1 MITGIIELCRQGYYL
16 IALLV
21 CFCGII
27 APAVFLLCAFYLG
40 FAIVLKMRP
49 PGLKLASTIARAV
62 RPWNLIPVYSIA
74 TVVAVVKLE
83 MLGSVAWQP
92 GARYVLGVA
101 VMSILC
107 EQISNRQLAFEQLKK
122 MGVMK
127 KE

>member
-1 MITGIIELCRQGYYL
+1 
-16 IALLV
+16 
-21 CFCGII
+21 
-27 APAVFLLCAFYLG
+27 
-40 FAIVLKMRP
+40 
-49 PGLKLASTIARAV
+49 
-62 RPWNLIPVYSIA
+62 
-74 TVVAVVKLE
+74 

-107 EQISNRQLAFEQLKK
+107 EQISNRQIALEHLNK

>member
-1 MITGIIELCRQGYYL
+1 
-16 IALLV
+16 
-21 CFCGII
+21 
-27 APAVFLLCAFYLG
+27 
-40 FAIVLKMRP
+40 
-49 PGLKLASTIARAV
+49 
-62 RPWNLIPVYSIA
+62 
-74 TVVAVVKLE
+74 

-107 EQISNRQLAFEQLKK
+107 EQISNRQIAVEQLKK